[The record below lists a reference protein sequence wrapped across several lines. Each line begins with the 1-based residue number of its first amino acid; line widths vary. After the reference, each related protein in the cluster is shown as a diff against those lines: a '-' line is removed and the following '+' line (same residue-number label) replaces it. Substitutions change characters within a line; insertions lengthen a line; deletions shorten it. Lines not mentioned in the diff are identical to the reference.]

1 MSLSIHEGRYIA
13 VAPSSR
19 LYVNHNENAPVAAA
33 HFGRSR
39 QGMPRF
45 CGPLRICSLPKFD
58 FSIRR
63 QQKNTHK
70 EMKVITP
77 DSHDSTTS
85 AYESFLCK
93 CGKDLRLK
101 YQHPHYYMELILSNS
116 NNEQQ
121 RVLNGLDR
129 NLRQK
134 NKKR

>member
-1 MSLSIHEGRYIA
+1 MRTRLSLLPISA
-13 VAPSSR
+13 DQDKVCF
-19 LYVNHNENAPVAAA
+19 VFVV
-33 HFGRSR
+33 
-39 QGMPRF
+39 
-45 CGPLRICSLPKFD
+45 PLRIGYAVFPSLI
-58 FSIRR
+58 SAEAIICR
-63 QQKNTHK
+63 QQKNTDI

-85 AYESFLCK
+85 ADESFLCK